1 MLTLTENAAQ
11 AIRDLTAS
19 TPEPSQSGVRI
30 ASQGQDTGTLTLS
43 LASQPEP
50 TDAVVEDQGA
60 RVYLDPVAATVL
72 DDKSLDA
79 GADEKGAVSFLV
91 TDQTTTT

>member
-1 MLTLTENAAQ
+1 MLTLTANAAQ

-19 TPEPSQSGVRI
+19 APEPAQSGIRI
-30 ASQGQDTGTLTLS
+30 ASQGEETGALTLS

-50 TDAVVEDQGA
+50 ADQVVETEGA

-72 DDKSLDA
+72 DDKALDA

-91 TDQTTTT
+91 TDQTQTI

>member
-1 MLTLTENAAQ
+1 MLTLTANAAQ

-19 TPEPSQSGVRI
+19 APEPSQSGIRI
-30 ASQGQDTGTLTLS
+30 AAQGEGADSLTLS
-43 LASQPEP
+43 LTSRPEP
-50 TDAVVEDQGA
+50 ADEVVEAEGA

-79 GADEKGAVSFLV
+79 GADDQGTVSFLV
-91 TDQTTTT
+91 TDQTT